1 MLDIILFESGN
12 MPTNLTQVYKKVI
25 TEYSLPIKRMMLY
38 QPNSLT
44 ETMDLRGYNLLFYSA
59 KCGVTLYKKLLF
71 EIKNKNYKL
80 ITVLLLEDS
89 QSLNE
94 FALPTV
100 CPNSVLLVPIDPTLF
115 LQTIEQ
121 CYEISSQWKNQS
133 DVSGFQL
140 KHYGESLNITYEDI
154 YFFEGFGKKIALKTR
169 SQEIQFYS
177 TFDELMLRLPTY
189 FIRCHKGFVVN
200 SRKIYSVQLS
210 EMKLKL
216 SDQSEIPFS
225 RSYRDSVRK
234 YIGGET
240 FD

>member
-1 MLDIILFESGN
+1 MLDIVLFESSN
-12 MPTNLTQVYKKVI
+12 RPTNLTQVYKELV
-25 TEYSLPIKRMMLY
+25 TEYSLPVKRMMLY
-38 QPNSLT
+38 QPNSLS
-44 ETMDLRGYNLLFYSA
+44 ETMDLRGYNLLLYSA

-80 ITVLLLEDS
+80 ITILLLEDS
-89 QSLNE
+89 ESLNE
-94 FALPTV
+94 FALPNL
-100 CPNSVLLVPIDPTLF
+100 CPNSVLLVPVNPSIF

-121 CYEISSQWKNQS
+121 CYEISSKWKNHS
-133 DVSGFQL
+133 NVSGFQL

-154 YFFEGFGKKIALKTR
+154 YFFEGLGKKIALKTR

-177 TFDELMLRLPTY
+177 TFEDLMHRLPPY

-234 YIGGET
+234 YIGGEL